1 MFSCPVGLYPFQGSQ
16 PCCGHGAC
24 ITQWSYEPCCTGP
37 PKMDGSWWRVLTK
50 HGPLGEEIV
59 APMLPLVM
67 QFSLAEH
74 WILLDRKCVSLGTNL
89 FATFLC
95 RPLKNGPYVWFFFT
109 ALLRYNWN
117 NMYLCKVYN
126 LSFDICLHPG
136 SITTIRIRTIS
147 IISKNF
153 FLPLGNPSLFLH
165 AHPHPWQSLIC
176 FVTIDEFVVLKVLL
190 KWNQTGGTLFFFFL
204 S

>member
-1 MFSCPVGLYPFQGSQ
+1 M
-16 PCCGHGAC
+16 GHTC
-24 ITQWSYEPCCTGP
+24 
-37 PKMDGSWWRVLTK
+37 D
-50 HGPLGEEIV
+50 
-59 APMLPLVM
+59 
-67 QFSLAEH
+67 
-74 WILLDRKCVSLGTNL
+74 
-89 FATFLC
+89 
-95 RPLKNGPYVWFFFT
+95 FFFT

-136 SITTIRIRTIS
+136 AITTIRIRTIS
-147 IISKNF
+147 IVSKNF

-190 KWNQTGGTLFFFFL
+190 KWNQTGGTLFFFFPFLASFIHCNYWDWPRSLFGFLITYRKIWTNFLANLVFWDSSCCISSSFLYVMSGMENSGSIVRIYHNL
-204 S
+204 SIHSPVDGHLSFQFFCCYK